1 MKIHLASWIYCFKGK
16 PIGLKTHNYNMQNK
30 KNPLI
35 FVVED
40 NQMYN
45 KLVVSYLKTNKFTNV
60 ESYLS
65 GEDALKNMDKNP
77 DIVIQDYLLEG
88 MTGIEVLIKAKKSN
102 PTVEFI
108 FLSGQDSI
116 DIAINSMK
124 YGAYDYIVKD
134 QMALQKLVNKIHKI
148 NSVTELVKSNKRYR
162 VGVVLF
168 FIGLALLVLI
178 TIVLAIMYPQIF
190 GM

>member
-1 MKIHLASWIYCFKGK
+1 
-16 PIGLKTHNYNMQNK
+16 MQNK

-40 NQMYN
+40 NQMYS
-45 KLVVSYLKTNKFTNV
+45 KLVVSYLKTNKFSNV
-60 ESYLS
+60 ESFLT
-65 GEDALKNMDKNP
+65 GEDALKNLDKNP
-77 DIVIQDYLLEG
+77 DIVIQDYLLDG
-88 MTGIEVLIKAKKSN
+88 MTGIEVLIKAKKTN
-102 PTVEFI
+102 PNVEFI

-134 QMALQKLVNKIHKI
+134 QMALQKMVNKIHKI
-148 NSVTELVKSNKRYR
+148 NSVSELVKSNKRYK

-168 FIGLALLVLI
+168 FIGLIILVLV
-178 TIVLAIMYPQIF
+178 TLFLAIKHPQIF
-190 GM
+190 GY

>member
-1 MKIHLASWIYCFKGK
+1 
-16 PIGLKTHNYNMQNK
+16 MQNT

-45 KLVVSYLKTNKFTNV
+45 KLVVSYLKTNKLTNV
-60 ESYLS
+60 ESYLT
-65 GEDALKNMDKNP
+65 GEEALKNMDKNP

-88 MTGIEVLIKAKKSN
+88 MTGIEVLIKAKKTN
-102 PTVEFI
+102 PDVEFI

-134 QMALQKLVNKIHKI
+134 QMALQKLVDKINKII
-148 NSVTELVKSNKRYR
+148 SVQDLMRSNKRYK
-162 VGVVLF
+162 VGVTFF
-168 FIGLALLVLI
+168 FIALAVLI
-178 TIVLAIMYPQIF
+178 LILVSLTLLFPERFSIR
-190 GM
+190 G

>member
-1 MKIHLASWIYCFKGK
+1 M
-16 PIGLKTHNYNMQNK
+16 PNT

-45 KLVVSYLKTNKFTNV
+45 KLVVSYLKTNKFTLV

-102 PTVEFI
+102 PNVEFI

-134 QMALQKLVNKIHKI
+134 QMALQKLVNKINKI
-148 NSVTELVKSNKRYR
+148 NSVTELVKSNKRYKI
-162 VGVVLF
+162 GVVLF
-168 FIGLALLVLI
+168 FIGIGLFIVLAI
-178 TIVLAIMYPQIF
+178 ALAIMYPQIF
-190 GM
+190 

>member
-1 MKIHLASWIYCFKGK
+1 
-16 PIGLKTHNYNMQNK
+16 MQNT

-65 GEDALKNMDKNP
+65 GEEALNNMHKNP
-77 DIVIQDYLLEG
+77 DIIIQDYLLDG
-88 MTGIEVLIKAKKSN
+88 MTGIEVLIKAKKIN
-102 PTVEFI
+102 PAVEFI

-134 QMALQKLVNKIHKI
+134 QMALQKMVNKINKI
-148 NSVTELVKSNKRYR
+148 NSVTELVKTNKRYKI
-162 VGVVLF
+162 GVILF
-168 FIGLALLVLI
+168 FIGLGLLIIVTLLLALF
-178 TIVLAIMYPQIF
+178 YPQIF
-190 GM
+190 GL

>member
-1 MKIHLASWIYCFKGK
+1 
-16 PIGLKTHNYNMQNK
+16 MQNI

-65 GEDALKNMDKNP
+65 GEEALNHMTKNP
-77 DIVIQDYLLEG
+77 DIIIQDYLLEG
-88 MTGIEVLIKAKKSN
+88 MTGIEVLIKAKKTN
-102 PTVEFI
+102 PNVEFI

-134 QMALQKLVNKIHKI
+134 QMALQKMVNKINKI
-148 NSVTELVKSNKRYR
+148 NSVTELVKSNKRYK

-168 FIGLALLVLI
+168 FVGLAMLVI
-178 TIVLAIMYPQIF
+178 ATLALALMYPHIF
-190 GM
+190 GL

>member
-1 MKIHLASWIYCFKGK
+1 
-16 PIGLKTHNYNMQNK
+16 MQNT

-45 KLVVSYLKTNKFTNV
+45 KLVISYLKTNKLTNV
-60 ESYLS
+60 ESYLT

-88 MTGIEVLIKAKKSN
+88 MTGIEVLIKAKKTN
-102 PTVEFI
+102 PDVEFI

-134 QMALQKLVNKIHKI
+134 QMALQKLVNKIQKI
-148 NSVTELVKSNKRYR
+148 NSVTELVKSNKRYK
-162 VGVVLF
+162 VGVILF
-168 FIGLALLVLI
+168 FIGLGVLI
-178 TIVLAIMYPQIF
+178 IVTLFIAIKYPQIF
-190 GM
+190 GF

>member
-1 MKIHLASWIYCFKGK
+1 
-16 PIGLKTHNYNMQNK
+16 MQNT

-60 ESYLS
+60 ESFLS
-65 GEDALKNMDKNP
+65 GEEALDNMTKNP
-77 DIVIQDYLLEG
+77 DIIIQDYLLEG
-88 MTGIEVLIKAKKSN
+88 MTGIEVLIKAKKTN
-102 PTVEFI
+102 PDVEFI

-134 QMALQKLVNKIHKI
+134 QMALQKMVNKINKI
-148 NSVTELVKSNKRYR
+148 TSVTELVKSNKRYK

-168 FIGLALLVLI
+168 FVGLAMLVI
-178 TIVLAIMYPQIF
+178 ATIALAFLYPHIF
-190 GM
+190 GL

>member
-1 MKIHLASWIYCFKGK
+1 
-16 PIGLKTHNYNMQNK
+16 MQNK

-45 KLVVSYLKTNKFTNV
+45 KLVVSYLKTNKFSNV
-60 ESYLS
+60 ESFLT

-77 DIVIQDYLLEG
+77 DIVIQDYLLDG
-88 MTGIEVLIKAKKSN
+88 MTGIEVLIKAKKTN
-102 PTVEFI
+102 PDVEFI

-134 QMALQKLVNKIHKI
+134 QMALQKMVNKIHKI
-148 NSVTELVKSNKRYR
+148 NSVTELVKSNKRYK

-168 FIGLALLVLI
+168 FIGLVVLVIATLI
-178 TIVLAIMYPQIF
+178 LAILHPQIF
-190 GM
+190 G